1 MRYKC
6 ITLNFFN
13 CWGFYFFLSAFL
25 YFSASISFM
34 QKFYATW
41 RCAMASFFTSSPR
54 FLSFVSLIVLLL
66 CQPTAKANTLNSGS
80 IVIIG
85 MNIFNDEIRMV
96 PLVNIP
102 AGTVIKITDRGW
114 NQGTNSFSSTVT
126 GDGTITWTTASS
138 VTAGSVLRL
147 VLGGSDNIPATS
159 FTNLL
164 TGGDLLPQV
173 SISGYTVTDPMPVSG
188 DQFFIYQDADTNPYF
203 IFGVNSSFGTV
214 DAQNWNTSIGA
225 TLRDSYLPNGAGSQ
239 NALTNGINAIGLPGG
254 AAQTDNMQYTGAT
267 SAAGGSAWLSRFTN
281 LVNWTGDNTLPGT
294 TSSSVGNSISMLSTL
309 PVKLLFFT
317 ATQSNPDGIVLRWKT
332 AAPEDGCRYELQR
345 STGSFFTTISTL
357 DGNAVQTDF
366 RFTDQWA
373 TGNDQQQ
380 YRLKMTEANGYT
392 SYSQQLL
399 LSRNSFATAVI
410 KAFPNPFAGK
420 INLQLDLPKAGTV
433 RIQLHSITG
442 MQLYQQQLQL
452 ENGSSVLAIEPANS
466 VAGAIYLLTVEYAS
480 QRQLIRLSR
489 Q

>member
-1 MRYKC
+1 
-6 ITLNFFN
+6 
-13 CWGFYFFLSAFL
+13 
-25 YFSASISFM
+25 M
-34 QKFYATW
+34 QKFYAAR
-41 RCAMASFFTSSPR
+41 RCATTSFFTSSAR
-54 FLSFVSLIVLLL
+54 LLSFFFLTALLL
-66 CQPTAKANTLNSGS
+66 CQQAVKANTLNSGS

-85 MNIFNDEIRMV
+85 MNVYTDEIRMV

-114 NQGTNSFSSTVT
+114 NQGTTSFSAFIT
-126 GDGTITWTTASS
+126 GDGTITWTTTSS
-138 VTAGSVLRL
+138 VAAGSVLRL

-164 TGGDLLPQV
+164 TGGNLLGQI

-188 DQFFIYQDADTNPYF
+188 DQFFIYQDADANPYF
-203 IFGVNSSFGTV
+203 IFGINSSFGTV

-225 TLRDSYLPNGAGSQ
+225 VLRDSYLPNGVGSQ
-239 NALTNGINAIGLPGG
+239 NALTNGLNAIGLPGG
-254 AAQTDNMQYTGAT
+254 TSQTDNMQYTGAT
-267 SAAGGSAWLSRFTN
+267 SATGGSAWLSRFTN
-281 LVNWTGDNTLPGT
+281 LVNWTGDNSLPGIT
-294 TSSSVGNSISMLSTL
+294 VSPVGNSISMLSTL
-309 PVKLLFFT
+309 PVKLVFFT
-317 ATQSNPDGIVLRWKT
+317 ATQSNPDGILLRWKT

-345 STGSFFTTISTL
+345 STGSSFSTIGTL
-357 DGNAVQTDF
+357 DGDAVQTDF
-366 RFTDQWA
+366 RFSDQWM

-399 LSRNSFATAVI
+399 LSRNNFVTAGI

-452 ENGSSVLAIEPANS
+452 EKGSSVLAIEPANS
-466 VAGAIYLLTVEYAS
+466 VAGAIYLLTVEYAG
-480 QRQLIRLSR
+480 QRKLIRLSR

>member
-1 MRYKC
+1 MKK
-6 ITLNFFN
+6 L
-13 CWGFYFFLSAFL
+13 
-25 YFSASISFM
+25 
-34 QKFYATW
+34 YATL
-41 RCAMASFFTSSPR
+41 RCATTSFFTSSTRLLR
-54 FLSFVSLIVLLL
+54 FISLIVLLL
-66 CQPTAKANTLNSGS
+66 CQQAAKANTLNSGS

-85 MNIFNDEIRMV
+85 MNIFTDEIRMV

-114 NQGTNSFSSTVT
+114 NQGTNSFSVTVT
-126 GDGTITWTTASS
+126 GDGTITWTTTSS

-164 TGGDLLPQV
+164 TGDNLLAQI
-173 SISGYTVTDPMPVSG
+173 SISGYTVTDPIPVSG
-188 DQFFIYQDADTNPYF
+188 DQFFIYQDADANPYF

-225 TLRDSYLPNGAGSQ
+225 TLRDSYLPNGTGSQ

-317 ATQSNPDGIVLRWKT
+317 ATQTAADGILLRWKT

-345 STGSFFTTISTL
+345 NTGSSFATIGTL

-366 RFTDQWA
+366 QFSDQWA
-373 TGNDQQQ
+373 TANDQQQ

-399 LSRNSFATAVI
+399 LSRNNFATAGI

-452 ENGSSVLAIEPANS
+452 EKGSSVLAIEPANS
-466 VAGAIYLLTVEYAS
+466 VAGAIYILTVEYAGE
-480 QRQLIRLSR
+480 RKLIRLSR